1 MTATTDKATTL
12 APRPGSARGR
22 WGRPPRNSAPVG
34 TNATMAGARRSSRW
48 WLYGL
53 LVVCLAGV
61 VAPFV
66 WMVLGS
72 FKGEVELRR
81 TPPTWWPESASLDN
95 YTQLF
100 SRLDFGTYFTNSIV
114 VAVAVTAGNLLFC
127 SMLGY
132 ALAMLDFK
140 GKKALFTIVMATLMI
155 PGVVTFVPLFV
166 LVANAGLIDSLPGL
180 ILPFLVSPF
189 GVFLM
194 RQFISGLPRDL
205 LDAGRVDG
213 AGELR
218 IFARIIL
225 PLCGPALATLGILT
239 FLGSWNNFL
248 WPLVVAQSE
257 DSYTLPVALALYSK
271 GQNSTNYGLLLA
283 GATVVVLPVLA
294 VFLAFQRKFIEG
306 IATTGIK

>member
-1 MTATTDKATTL
+1 MTMNA
-12 APRPGSARGR
+12 GRGR
-22 WGRPPRNSAPVG
+22 F
-34 TNATMAGARRSSRW
+34 SRW
-48 WLYGL
+48 WLYAIL
-53 LVVCLAGV
+53 TAALVVV

-72 FKGEVELRR
+72 VKSEGELRQS
-81 TPPTWWPESASLDN
+81 PPTWWPQSPSWDN
-95 YTQLF
+95 YSQLF
-100 SRLDFGTYFTNSIV
+100 SRLDFGTYFFNSTV
-114 VAVAVTAGNLLFC
+114 VAVVVTAGNLLFC

-132 ALAMLDFK
+132 ALAMLDFR
-140 GKKALFTIVMATLMI
+140 GKRVIFAMVMATLLI

-194 RQFISGLPRDL
+194 RQFIIGLPKEL

-239 FLGSWNNFL
+239 FLASWNNFL

-257 DSYTLPVALALYSK
+257 DKYTLPVALALYST
-271 GQNSTNYGLLLA
+271 GQNSTQYGLLLS
-283 GATVVVLPVLA
+283 GATVVVTPILV
-294 VFLAFQRKFIEG
+294 VFLLFQRRFIEG

>member
-1 MTATTDKATTL
+1 MLNK
-12 APRPGSARGR
+12 RKSH
-22 WGRPPRNSAPVG
+22 
-34 TNATMAGARRSSRW
+34 W
-48 WLYGL
+48 WLYAVL
-53 LVVCLAGV
+53 TVALVAVI
-61 VAPFV
+61 APFV

-72 FKGEVELRR
+72 FKSEGELRQA
-81 TPPTWWPESASLDN
+81 PPTWIPENPSWDN
-95 YTQLF
+95 YTELF

-132 ALAMLDFK
+132 ALALLEFP
-140 GKKALFTIVMATLMI
+140 GKRALFTVVMATLMI

-166 LVANAGLIDSLPGL
+166 LVANAGLINSLPGL
-180 ILPFLVSPF
+180 ILPFLVAPF

-194 RQFISGLPRDL
+194 RQFFLGLPRDL

-218 IFARIIL
+218 IFAQIFL
-225 PLCGPALATLGILT
+225 PLAGPAMATLGILT

-248 WPLVVAQSE
+248 WPLVVAQTE
-257 DSYTLPVALALYSK
+257 ENYTLPVALALYSV
-271 GQNSTNYGLLLA
+271 GQNSTQYGLLLA
-283 GATVVVLPVLA
+283 GATVVLLPVLL
-294 VFLAFQRKFIEG
+294 VFLVFQRRFIEG

>member
-1 MTATTDKATTL
+1 MITKTSGK
-12 APRPGSARGR
+12 G
-22 WGRPPRNSAPVG
+22 
-34 TNATMAGARRSSRW
+34 
-48 WLYGL
+48 WLYAL
-53 LVVCLAGV
+53 LTVAVLVVG
-61 VAPFV
+61 APFL

-72 FKGEVELRR
+72 FKSTTELRQS
-81 TPPTWWPESASLDN
+81 PPTWLPEHASLDN

-100 SRLDFGTYFTNSIV
+100 TRLDFGTYFFNSTV
-114 VAVAVTAGNLLFC
+114 VAAVVTVGNLLFC

-132 ALAMLDFK
+132 ALAMLEFR
-140 GKKALFTIVMATLMI
+140 GKKALFGVVMGTLLI

-166 LVANAGLIDSLPGL
+166 LVANAGLIDTLPGL
-180 ILPFLVSPF
+180 MLPFLAAPF

-194 RQFISGLPRDL
+194 RQFIMGLPKDL

-248 WPLVVAQSE
+248 WPLVVAQTE
-257 DSYTLPVALALYSK
+257 DTYTLPVALALYAK

-283 GATVVVLPVLA
+283 GATVVVIPMLL
-294 VFLAFQRKFIEG
+294 VFLGFQRRVIEG

>member
-1 MTATTDKATTL
+1 M
-12 APRPGSARGR
+12 
-22 WGRPPRNSAPVG
+22 NSL
-34 TNATMAGARRSSRW
+34 NAKGKW
-48 WLYGL
+48 WLYL
-53 LVVCLAGV
+53 LLTVAVVV
-61 VAPFV
+61 VAAPFV

-72 FKGEVELRR
+72 LKPTTELRQV
-81 TPPTWWPESASLDN
+81 PPTWWPQNPSLDN
-95 YTQLF
+95 YSQLF
-100 SRLDFGTYFTNSIV
+100 SRLSFGTYFANSAI
-114 VAVAVTAGNLLFC
+114 VAVVVTAGNLLFC

-132 ALAMLDFK
+132 ALAMLEFR
-140 GKKALFTIVMATLMI
+140 GKKVVFVAVLATLMI

-166 LVANAGLIDSLPGL
+166 LVANAGLVDTLPGL
-180 ILPFLVSPF
+180 FLPFLVAPF

-194 RQFISGLPRDL
+194 RQFILGLPRDL

-248 WPLVVAQSE
+248 WPLVVAQTE
-257 DSYTLPVALALYSK
+257 DTYTLPVALALYSK

-283 GATVVVLPVLA
+283 GATVVVIPILLL
-294 VFLAFQRKFIEG
+294 FLAFQRKVIEG

>member
-1 MTATTDKATTL
+1 MK
-12 APRPGSARGR
+12 
-22 WGRPPRNSAPVG
+22 N
-34 TNATMAGARRSSRW
+34 RW
-48 WLYGL
+48 WLYVPL
-53 LVVCLAGV
+53 TVAFVAV

-72 FKGEVELRR
+72 FKGEGEILRN
-81 TPPTWWPESASLDN
+81 PPTWWPDSASLDN

-100 SRLDFGTYFTNSIV
+100 SRLQFGTYFLNSAV
-114 VAVAVTAGNLLFC
+114 VAVLVTAGNLLFC
-127 SMLGY
+127 SAVGY
-132 ALAMLDFK
+132 ALAMLDFR
-140 GKKALFTIVMATLMI
+140 GKKLLFTIVMATLMI
-155 PGVVTFVPLFV
+155 PGVVTFVPLYV
-166 LVANAGLIDSLPGL
+166 LVVNAGLANSLPAL

-194 RQFISGLPRDL
+194 RQFISGLPREL

-213 AGELR
+213 AGEIR

-248 WPLVVAQSE
+248 WPLVVAQQESQF
-257 DSYTLPVALALYSK
+257 TLPVALALYST
-271 GQNSTNYGLLLA
+271 GQNSIQYGLLLA
-283 GATVVVLPVLA
+283 GATIVVVPVLL
-294 VFLAFQRKFIEG
+294 VFLVFQRRFIEG